1 MTSRQITVILGTL
14 LAIGVI
20 AAPPIA
26 GQRAASESPAPL
38 PSFSEPA
45 ISPDRSEIAV
55 VSGGDIWT
63 VPAAGGEARL
73 LVAHEATESRPM
85 YSPDGKQLAFVSDRT
100 GSGDIYVLTMA
111 SGAMKQL
118 TFDDTL
124 DRIDGWSR
132 DGKWIYFSSSSR
144 DISGM
149 NDIYRV
155 PVAGGTPMI
164 VSGDRYTSEFFSA
177 PSPDGQRVAFTA
189 RGNGAGQWW
198 RNGHSHLDESELWLL
213 TDGSTPKYEQLT
225 KRGAKQL
232 WPMWSADGKNLY
244 FVSDR
249 SGSQNIWML
258 PVSASAS
265 GGDPK
270 GESKEKPIT
279 RFSDGRVLWPTISN
293 DGRTIVFERD
303 FEVWSMDT
311 ATGDAKKVPI
321 TKRGAPSS
329 PALEH
334 VTLTNGFQD
343 LALSPDGRKVA
354 FVARGEVWA
363 ASARDG
369 GDAVR
374 VSDSGARESQI
385 GWLPD
390 SRRIVYVSE
399 RNGVG
404 NLYLFDFTSN
414 SEAQLTKALVSDSA
428 PSVAPDGKSIAFVR
442 DGTDLRIVDVATKQ
456 ERSLATGNLT
466 RSNRGL
472 AWSPDSRWVAY
483 VGLTAKA
490 FRNVFAVPAAGG
502 ESKPV
507 TAMPN
512 GSANNISW
520 SPDGTY
526 IIYNTNQRTEEGE
539 AVQVDLILRTPRFR
553 EDRFRDLFR
562 DDPRNRP
569 ADRPAD
575 RPAERPADTTPPAQ
589 DPPPGREQPPA
600 RDAAPAP
607 PRRDPSKPVEIVFD
621 EIRQRVSILPVGVDV
636 GSQSISPDGRW
647 LLMTATAAGQQN
659 LYVYSLDELAREPA
673 VARQLTSTAG
683 PKADAQFTPDSREV
697 FYLEQGRIS
706 VIPVETRQS
715 RNISVT
721 AEMDVDFA
729 QEKMEVFRQAWTYMR
744 DGFYDD
750 KFHGVD
756 WKAVRTRYE
765 PRIAGA
771 QTPDEMRRL
780 LNLMVGELN
789 ASHMGVAGGG
799 GRGGRGGGGPAAG
812 RLGLRFDR
820 GEYERNGRLRV
831 SSVIP
836 LGPAA
841 ITRQVSVGDYVVA
854 VNGSAITPQVNL
866 DELLS
871 HANNRR
877 TELSV
882 AASPDATDRREVIVR
897 PVTGGAEKNLLYR
910 EWVEWNRAYVNKA
923 SGGRLGYAHM
933 NDMSEGA
940 LRRLYLDLDAEN
952 RAKDGVVIDVR
963 NNNGGFVNAYA
974 LDVLARRGYMMMTP
988 RGLPTAPARSV
999 LGQRALELPTIL
1011 VTNQHSLSDA
1021 EDFTEGYRSLK
1032 LGTVVGE
1039 PTSGWIIYTGSQTLV
1054 DGSTMRM
1061 PGTRITTQDGTNM
1074 ELNPRPV
1081 DIPVTRP
1088 IGESLAGKDSQLD
1101 TAVRELLKQ
1110 LGARGTS
1117 SQNGGG
1123 R

>member
-1 MTSRQITVILGTL
+1 M
-14 LAIGVI
+14 
-20 AAPPIA
+20 
-26 GQRAASESPAPL
+26 
-38 PSFSEPA
+38 
-45 ISPDRSEIAV
+45 
-55 VSGGDIWT
+55 
-63 VPAAGGEARL
+63 
-73 LVAHEATESRPM
+73 
-85 YSPDGKQLAFVSDRT
+85 
-100 GSGDIYVLTMA
+100 
-111 SGAMKQL
+111 
-118 TFDDTL
+118 
-124 DRIDGWSR
+124 
-132 DGKWIYFSSSSR
+132 
-144 DISGM
+144 
-149 NDIYRV
+149 
-155 PVAGGTPMI
+155 
-164 VSGDRYTSEFFSA
+164 
-177 PSPDGQRVAFTA
+177 
-189 RGNGAGQWW
+189 
-198 RNGHSHLDESELWLL
+198 
-213 TDGSTPKYEQLT
+213 
-225 KRGAKQL
+225 
-232 WPMWSADGKNLY
+232 
-244 FVSDR
+244 
-249 SGSQNIWML
+249 
-258 PVSASAS
+258 
-265 GGDPK
+265 
-270 GESKEKPIT
+270 
-279 RFSDGRVLWPTISN
+279 
-293 DGRTIVFERD
+293 IVFERD

-311 ATGDAKKVPI
+311 ASGEARKVPI

-374 VSDSGARESQI
+374 VSHSGARESQI

-414 SEAQLTKALVSDSA
+414 METQLTRAMVGDSA

-442 DGTDLRIVDVATKQ
+442 DGTDLRILDVATKQ
-456 ERSLATGNLT
+456 DRSLATGNLT

-502 ESKPV
+502 ESKPI

-526 IIYNTNQRTEEGE
+526 IVYNTNQRTEEGE

-553 EDRFRDLFR
+553 EDRFRDLFK
-562 DDPRNRP
+562 DEPPRNRP
-569 ADRPAD
+569 AD
-575 RPAERPADTTPPAQ
+575 RPADTTPPAQ
-589 DPPPGREQPPA
+589 DPPPGREQAPAA
-600 RDAAPAP
+600 RDAAPPP

-621 EIRQRVSILPVGVDV
+621 DIRQRVSILPVGVDV

-647 LLMTATAAGQQN
+647 LLMTASAAGQQN

-683 PKADAQFTPDSREV
+683 PKSDAQFTPDSREV

-706 VIPVETRQS
+706 VIPVETRQARS
-715 RNISVT
+715 ISVT

-756 WKAVRTRYE
+756 WNAVRTRYA

-789 ASHMGVAGGG
+789 ASHMGVASGG

-820 GEYERNGRLRV
+820 AEYERNGRLRV
-831 SSVIP
+831 ASVIP
-836 LGPAA
+836 LGPSA
-841 ITRQVSVGDYVVA
+841 ITRQVSAGDYLVE
-854 VNGSAITPQVNL
+854 VNGTPITPRVNL

-882 AASPDATDRREVIVR
+882 AASPEASDRRQVIVR
-897 PVTGGAEKNLLYR
+897 PISGGAEKNLLYR
-910 EWVEWNRAYVNKA
+910 EWVEWNRAYVGKA
-923 SGGRLGYAHM
+923 SGGRLGYVHM

-999 LGQRALELPTIL
+999 LGQRSLELPTIL

-1039 PTSGWIIYTGSQTLV
+1039 PTSGWIIYTGNATLV

-1061 PGTRITTQDGTNM
+1061 PGTRITTQDGTTM

-1088 IGESLAGKDSQLD
+1088 IGESLVGKDSQLD

-1110 LGARGTS
+1110 LAARGTS
-1117 SQNGGG
+1117 SQNGDPK